1 MDERHAILALSLI
14 PEVGPNLL
22 LHLMA
27 SFGSAQAALVASFE
41 QLLLVPG
48 IGAVTASAI
57 HAFPWQ
63 KALEEELRL
72 IERERVSLLV
82 WGDPAYPEPL
92 KHIPSPPPV
101 LYLKGSLQ
109 ERDQAAVA
117 IVGSRRLTPYGRA
130 VAEQIASDLASRG
143 LTIVSGLARGIDS
156 AAHRGALAV
165 EGRTLAVLG
174 SGLGRMYPPEH
185 RGLAERIAA
194 SGAVLS
200 EFPIA
205 TPPHAGNFPRRNR
218 LISGLSLGVMVVEA
232 GLESGALI
240 TAGYALEQG
249 REVFAV
255 PGPITA
261 PMSRGCHRLIKQG
274 AKLVETWEDVWEE
287 LKLRLNPPSLEI
299 SHSKLE
305 TSKKA
310 ELPVG
315 EEERLYRLLEAG
327 PLQIDELIA
336 QSGLPPSRIA
346 PLLLSLTMKG
356 LLEERPGKVFARRVM
371 V

>member
-14 PEVGPNLL
+14 PEVGPTLL
-22 LHLMA
+22 FHLVA
-27 SFGSAQAALVASFE
+27 SFGSAQAALSASVE
-41 QLLLVPG
+41 QLLQVPG
-48 IGAVTASAI
+48 LGPATASAI
-57 HAFPWQ
+57 HTFPWQ
-63 KALEEELRL
+63 KALEGELRL
-72 IERERVSLLV
+72 IERWKISLLI

-101 LYLKGSLQ
+101 LYLKGSLEKQ
-109 ERDQAAVA
+109 DQAAVA
-117 IVGSRRLTPYGRA
+117 IIGSRRLTPYGRA
-130 VAEQIASDLASRG
+130 VAERLAAELASRG
-143 LTIVSGLARGIDS
+143 LTIVSGLARGIDA

-174 SGLGRMYPPEH
+174 SGLGRIYPPEH
-185 RGLAERIAA
+185 KGLAERIAA
-194 SGAVLS
+194 SGAVFS
-200 EFPIA
+200 EFPMP

-218 LISGLSLGVMVVEA
+218 LISGLSLGVVIVEA

-240 TAGYALEQG
+240 TAGCALEQG

-261 PMSRGCHRLIKQG
+261 PMSRGCHRLLKQG

-287 LKLRLNPPSLEI
+287 LKLRLGPPPEI
-299 SHSKLE
+299 SQR
-305 TSKKA
+305 SKKA
-310 ELPVG
+310 EPETD
-315 EEERLYRLLEAG
+315 EEERLYWLLEAG

-346 PLLLSLTMKG
+346 SLLLSLTMKG
-356 LLEERPGKVFARRVM
+356 LLEERPGKVFAQKV
-371 V
+371 VVE

>member
-22 LHLMA
+22 FHLVA

-41 QLLLVPG
+41 RLRLVPG

-72 IERERVSLLV
+72 IERGRVSLLV
-82 WGDPAYPEPL
+82 WGDPAYPETL

-130 VAEQIASDLASRG
+130 VAERIASDLASRG

-156 AAHRGALAV
+156 AAHRGALAA

-200 EFPIA
+200 EFPLT

-218 LISGLSLGVMVVEA
+218 LISGLALGVVVVEA

-255 PGPITA
+255 PGPVTA
-261 PMSRGCHRLIKQG
+261 PTSRGCHRLIKQG
-274 AKLVETWEDVWEE
+274 ARLVETWKDVWEE
-287 LKLRLNPPSLEI
+287 LTSRLGPPPGLG
-299 SHSKLE
+299 
-305 TSKKA
+305 KKGEEA
-310 ELPVG
+310 QPPAG
-315 EEERLYRLLEAG
+315 EEERLYRLLEGG
-327 PLQIDELIA
+327 PLQIDELIT

-346 PLLLSLTMKG
+346 PLLLSLVMKG
-356 LLEERPGKVFARRVM
+356 LLEERPGKVFAQRVM